1 MTRRFSIDNKLNA
14 LKIYDNRYLKIN
26 KRDFKIFKNDLIQ
39 TTRIGISKAKDLRWR
54 WYLKSSDS
62 ISKKEK
68 VNRKIIFNNKF
79 KKLSRKS

>member
-68 VNRKIIFNNKF
+68 VNRKIIFNNNF